1 MLIDGKSMRNA
12 MPLILIDGKS
22 MRDFTELV
30 VVDGEEK
37 RNVTAVMLSNDI
49 FVRDLTALMLID
61 DKFCLETYIV
71 LSMLMSFAFIVS
83 IAGWRFEVCCA
94 FFANLHVND
103 VAVNGL
109 PAKQYIKRP
118 KHNSCFSSKR
128 AGVRAASS

>member
-22 MRDFTELV
+22 MRDFTALV
-30 VVDGEEK
+30 LVDGEST
-37 RNVTAVMLSNDI
+37 RNLTALMLINDM

-83 IAGWRFEVCCA
+83 IAGWRFEVCC
-94 FFANLHVND
+94 
-103 VAVNGL
+103 
-109 PAKQYIKRP
+109 
-118 KHNSCFSSKR
+118 
-128 AGVRAASS
+128 VRADAPACLRGKADCPYETPGSWRCGS